1 MRSIKRKLRTME
13 GREREREKSDIVK
26 DKKSERKR
34 VCDNKQTKINRAL
47 NVCVARLGDFGALEM
62 KICGQ

>member
-1 MRSIKRKLRTME
+1 ME
-13 GREREREKSDIVK
+13 GREREREKSDTVE